1 VDSGSVQP
9 EELGTA
15 DGFVS
20 NRELARQSP
29 GTPIATRNPA
39 NTNTIV
45 DSGSES
51 RGTVGEGA
59 GVESTAAHVSDL
71 KYAFPGGGLE
81 AAPIEKVPEA

>member
-1 VDSGSVQP
+1 MDSGSVHP

-20 NRELARQSP
+20 NSQLARQSP

-51 RGTVGEGA
+51 SRTVGEGA
-59 GVESTAAHVSDL
+59 GGASTAAHVSDL
-71 KYAFPGGGLE
+71 KYAFLGGLE